1 MFIKILEQISSFN
14 EAIIDFIMKFVQ
26 ILNIPEFLHEPIAES
41 INLIPF
47 LFIIFVF
54 IEISENYFSE
64 KIENLSLS
72 SRLWGPFIGSC
83 LASLPQCGFSIIVTI
98 LYIKKFVSLG
108 TLIAVYISTSD
119 EAIPILL
126 ANPDMFSSILPL
138 IFTKIGI
145 GVLAGYLIDFIFK
158 PQLKTSD
165 GDNLEVEEHGC
176 CHHKIHSKISKLLI
190 HPLKHTLNIFV
201 FILLINCILSVTLE
215 YAENAMTVLFNTN
228 SFLQVIISSLIGL
241 IPNCAA
247 SVLVVML
254 YLKSIIGFGSL
265 IAGLSTNAGLG
276 LLVLFKNNESIKDS
290 FRIVGILFL
299 ISVVSGLII
308 KLI

>member
-1 MFIKILEQISSFN
+1 MFINFLEQISNFN
-14 EAIIDFIMKFVQ
+14 ETILDFIIKF
-26 ILNIPEFLHEPIAES
+26 IKLINIPEFLHEPIAES

-64 KIENLSLS
+64 KIKNLSLS
-72 SRLWGPFIGSC
+72 SRLWGPVIGSC
-83 LASLPQCGFSIIVTI
+83 LASLPQCGFSIIVTV

-138 IFTKIGI
+138 IFTKITI
-145 GVLAGYLIDFIFK
+145 GVIAGYLIDFIFK
-158 PQLKTSD
+158 LQLKNSD
-165 GDNLEVEEHGC
+165 NNIEVEECGC
-176 CHHKIHSKISKLLI
+176 CHHEIHSKISKLLI
-190 HPLKHTLNIFV
+190 HPLKHTLNIFL
-201 FILLINCILSVTLE
+201 FILIINCFLSVSLE
-215 YAENAMTVLFNTN
+215 YAEDTMTVLFNTN
-228 SFLQVIISSLIGL
+228 SFLQIVVSALIGI

-254 YLKSIIGFGSL
+254 YLKSMIGFGSL

-276 LLVLFKNNESIKDS
+276 PLE
-290 FRIVGILFL
+290 
-299 ISVVSGLII
+299 
-308 KLI
+308 

>member
-1 MFIKILEQISSFN
+1 MLIKFLEQISNFN
-14 EAIIDFIMKFVQ
+14 ETTIDFIMKFVQ
-26 ILNIPEFLHEPIAES
+26 IFNIPEFLHEPIAES

-83 LASLPQCGFSIIVTI
+83 LASLPQCGFSIIITV
-98 LYIKKFVSLG
+98 LYVKKFVSLG

-126 ANPDMFSSILPL
+126 ANPEMFSSILPL
-138 IFTKIGI
+138 IFTKIVIGI
-145 GVLAGYLIDFIFK
+145 TAGYLIDFIFK
-158 PQLKTSD
+158 PQLKS
-165 GDNLEVEEHGC
+165 GKENIEVEEHGC

-190 HPLKHTLNIFV
+190 HPLKHTLNIFI
-201 FILLINCILSVTLE
+201 FILLFNCILSILLE
-215 YAENAMTVLFNTN
+215 YAETIMTALFNTN
-228 SFLQVIISSLIGL
+228 SFLQVLIASIIGL
-241 IPNCAA
+241 VPNCAA

-254 YLKSIIGFGSL
+254 YLKQIIGFGSL

-276 LLVLFKNNESIKDS
+276 LLVLFKNNTNIKESFK
-290 FRIVGILFL
+290 IVGILFL
-299 ISVVSGLII
+299 ISVIAGLILQ
-308 KLI
+308 LI

>member
-1 MFIKILEQISSFN
+1 MLIKILEQISSLN
-14 EAIIDFIMKFVQ
+14 ETVIDFIMKFVQ

-64 KIENLSLS
+64 KIEKLSLS

-138 IFTKIGI
+138 IFTKITI
-145 GVLAGYLIDFIFK
+145 GVAAGYLIDFIFK
-158 PQLKTSD
+158 PQLKTADS
-165 GDNLEVEEHGC
+165 NLEVEEHGC

-190 HPLKHTLNIFV
+190 HPLKHTLNIFL
-201 FILLINCILSVTLE
+201 FILLINCILSVAIE
-215 YAENAMTVLFNTN
+215 YAENAMTILFNTN
-228 SFLQVIISSLIGL
+228 AFLQVIISSLIGL

-254 YLKSIIGFGSL
+254 YLKSIIGFGSM

-276 LLVLFKNNESIKDS
+276 LLVLFKNNENLKDS
-290 FRIVGILFL
+290 FKIVGILIL
-299 ISVVSGLII
+299 ISVISGLILQ
-308 KLI
+308 LI

>member
-1 MFIKILEQISSFN
+1 MLIKFLEQISNFN
-14 EAIIDFIMKFVQ
+14 ETIIDFIMKFVQ

-64 KIENLSLS
+64 KIEKLSLS
-72 SRLWGPFIGSC
+72 SRIWGPFIGSC
-83 LASLPQCGFSIIVTI
+83 LASVPQCGFSIIITI

-126 ANPDMFSSILPL
+126 ANPEMFSTILPL
-138 IFTKIGI
+138 IFTKIVI
-145 GVLAGYLIDFIFK
+145 GVIAGYSIDFIFK
-158 PQLKTSD
+158 PQLKTAEE
-165 GDNLEVEEHGC
+165 NPHIEEHGC
-176 CHHKIHSKISKLLI
+176 CHHEIHSKISKLLI
-190 HPLKHTLNIFV
+190 HPLKHTLNIFL
-201 FILLINCILSVTLE
+201 FIILINCILSVSLE
-215 YAENAMTVLFNTN
+215 YAENAMEILFNTN
-228 SFLQVIISSLIGL
+228 PFLQVFIASVIGL

-276 LLVLFKNNESIKDS
+276 LLVLFKNNKNIKDS
-290 FRIVGILFL
+290 FKIVSILFL
-299 ISVVSGLII
+299 ISVVVGILLQI
-308 KLI
+308 L

>member
-1 MFIKILEQISSFN
+1 MFIKFLEQISSFN
-14 EAIIDFIMKFVQ
+14 ESIIDFIMKFVQ

-64 KIENLSLS
+64 KMETLSLS

-126 ANPDMFSSILPL
+126 ANPNMFSSILPL
-138 IFTKIGI
+138 IFTKIAI
-145 GVLAGYLIDFIFK
+145 GMTAGYLIDFIFK
-158 PQLKTSD
+158 PQLKISD
-165 GDNLEVEEHGC
+165 SSNLEVEEHGC
-176 CHHKIHSKISKLLI
+176 CHHKIHSKVSKLLI
-190 HPLKHTLNIFV
+190 HPLKHTLNIFL

-215 YAENAMTVLFNTN
+215 YAENTMTILFNTN
-228 SFLQVIISSLIGL
+228 AFLQVIVSSLIGL

-276 LLVLFKNNESIKDS
+276 LLVLFKNNQNIKDS
-290 FRIVGILFL
+290 FKIVGILLL
-299 ISVVSGLII
+299 ISVISGLILQ
-308 KLI
+308 LI

>member
-1 MFIKILEQISSFN
+1 MLIKFLEQISDFN
-14 EAIIDFIMKFVQ
+14 ETIIDFIMKLVQ

-64 KIENLSLS
+64 KIEKLSLS
-72 SRLWGPFIGSC
+72 SRIWGPFIGSC
-83 LASLPQCGFSIIVTI
+83 LASLPQCGFSIIITI

-126 ANPDMFSSILPL
+126 ANPEMFSTILPL
-138 IFTKIGI
+138 IFTKIVI
-145 GVLAGYLIDFIFK
+145 GVIAGYSIDFLFK
-158 PQLKTSD
+158 PQLKTS
-165 GDNLEVEEHGC
+165 EEKPKVEEHGC

-190 HPLKHTLNIFV
+190 HPLKHTLNIFL
-201 FILLINCILSVTLE
+201 FILLFNCILSVSLE
-215 YAENAMTVLFNTN
+215 YAENVMEILFKTN
-228 SFLQVIISSLIGL
+228 SFIQVFIASLIGL

-254 YLKSIIGFGSL
+254 YSKSIISFGSL
-265 IAGLSTNAGLG
+265 IAGLSANAGLG
-276 LLVLFKNNESIKDS
+276 LLVLFKNNEQIKDT
-290 FRIVGILFL
+290 FKIIGILFL
-299 ISVVSGLII
+299 ISIIAGLF
-308 KLI
+308 LQLL

>member
-1 MFIKILEQISSFN
+1 MLIKILEQISSLN
-14 EAIIDFIMKFVQ
+14 ETVIDFIMKFVQ

-72 SRLWGPFIGSC
+72 SRIWGPFIGSC

-138 IFTKIGI
+138 IFTKITI
-145 GVLAGYLIDFIFK
+145 GVTAGYLIDFIFK
-158 PQLKTSD
+158 PQLKTADS
-165 GDNLEVEEHGC
+165 NLEVEEHGC
-176 CHHKIHSKISKLLI
+176 CHHEIHSKISKLLI
-190 HPLKHTLNIFV
+190 HPLKHTLNIFL
-201 FILLINCILSVTLE
+201 FILLINCILSVAIE
-215 YAENAMTVLFNTN
+215 YAENAMTILFNTN
-228 SFLQVIISSLIGL
+228 AFLQVIVSSLIGL

-254 YLKSIIGFGSL
+254 YLKSIIGFGSM

-276 LLVLFKNNESIKDS
+276 LLVLFKNNENLKDS
-290 FRIVGILFL
+290 FKIVGILVL
-299 ISVVSGLII
+299 ISIISGL
-308 KLI
+308 LLQLV